1 MPEFVGDGIL
11 HHEFRPGCYSD
22 VAGEIPIIG
31 KIAWLDDLKT
41 RCIHFVILP
50 IRYSVQPKLMVDL
63 LSFFSSQA
71 FLVCSLVKR
80 ISSNDS
86 LKSPGS
92 DLACVAT
99 ARPMILLHLAPSA
112 SWAQRAAVGFETI

>member
-1 MPEFVGDGIL
+1 MPEFVRNGIL
-11 HHEFRPGCYSD
+11 HHEFRPGCYAD
-22 VAGEIPIIG
+22 VASEISIIG

-50 IRYSVQPKLMVDL
+50 IRYGVQPKFTVDM

-80 ISSNDS
+80 IKSNDS
-86 LKSPGS
+86 LKSPAS
-92 DLACVAT
+92 DLACTPT
-99 ARPMILLHLAPSA
+99 ARPM
-112 SWAQRAAVGFETI
+112 